1 MHYIARVS
9 ASSVT
14 KIFRKKFKFI
24 ITTCIMLVKKNKK
37 WKLIEKI
44 KFDFEINF
52 ENVEIDYTK
61 HKILQLF
68 TKIFKIKLDNK
79 FYHSD
84 LS

>member
-1 MHYIARVS
+1 
-9 ASSVT
+9 
-14 KIFRKKFKFI
+14 
-24 ITTCIMLVKKNKK
+24 MLVKKNKK